1 MKLKNKILLLV
12 LAFMFIGLFLTSKVF
27 ATDTI
32 DIRVKGSEEYTR
44 AKEILDLVNKERNA
58 VGLDSLRLII
68 HVQMEVH
75 TILLI
80 QKSMEKILHII

>member
-32 DIRVKGSEEYTR
+32 DIRVKGY
-44 AKEILDLVNKERNA
+44 
-58 VGLDSLRLII
+58 
-68 HVQMEVH
+68 
-75 TILLI
+75 
-80 QKSMEKILHII
+80 